1 MSKNLHHYDT
11 LYYNLITRKKLYK
24 RCLKMKTIGII
35 AEFNPFHNGHKYL
48 IDKCKKDLHADRVVV
63 VMSGD
68 YVQRGA
74 PAIIDKFTRAK
85 CAISLGAD
93 LVIELPVYYS
103 LGSAEYFAKGAISI
117 LSGLGCIDYLCFGSE
132 FPDVNKLYEISDII
146 SKEPPVYK
154 DVLSTCL
161 KDGLSFPAAR
171 AKALNEQLKSTSKGY
186 DQAEYEEL
194 LSSPNTILGIEYLR
208 ALNTKNRFITPYAV
222 QRVGRPFH
230 SEELGSIPSAA
241 GIRARLLSGLSD
253 RVKLN
258 APFILD
264 GVMPRTSIE
273 SISSYEGR
281 FMQSNDYSAFL
292 EYKLILEKTE
302 GYTKYLDVTRDISNR
317 IIANLEHIDGYSSFC
332 NLLKT
337 KNLVYTRIS
346 RCLMH
351 ILLNITEENMKQY
364 KDDDFTAYA
373 RVLALKSTSSDLLKV
388 ISENGSI
395 PVLNRLKDADKMLS
409 PLQKQLFDETLIASQ
424 IYNALSCN
432 GISSEYSLK
441 QIVL

>member
-1 MSKNLHHYDT
+1 
-11 LYYNLITRKKLYK
+11 
-24 RCLKMKTIGII
+24 MKTIGII

-48 IDKCKKDLHADRVVV
+48 IDKCKKELHADRVVV

-85 CAISLGAD
+85 CALNLGAD
-93 LVIELPVYYS
+93 LVIELPIYYS
-103 LGSAEYFAKGAISI
+103 LGSAEYFTKGAISI
-117 LSGLGCIDYLCFGSE
+117 LTGLGCIDYLCFGSE

-146 SKEPPVYK
+146 SNEPPVYK

-171 AKALNEQLKSTSKGY
+171 AKALNEQLKTSSKGY
-186 DQAEYEEL
+186 DQSEYEEL

-208 ALNTKNRFITPYAV
+208 ALNKKNRFITPYAI

-273 SISSYEGR
+273 SISCYEGR
-281 FMQSNDYSAFL
+281 FMQSNDYSALL
-292 EYKLILEKTE
+292 EYKLILEKAE

-317 IIANLEHIDGYSSFC
+317 IISNLDNIDGFSSFC

-364 KDDDFTAYA
+364 KEDDFTAYA
-373 RVLALKSTSSDLLKV
+373 RVLALRSSSSDLLKV
-388 ISENGSI
+388 IAENGSI
-395 PVLNRLKDADKMLS
+395 PVLSRLKDADKMLS
-409 PLQKQLFDETLIASQ
+409 PLQKRLLDETLIASQ
-424 IYNALSCN
+424 IYNLLSSN

>member
-1 MSKNLHHYDT
+1 
-11 LYYNLITRKKLYK
+11 
-24 RCLKMKTIGII
+24 MKTIGII

-85 CAISLGAD
+85 CAINLGAD
-93 LVIELPVYYS
+93 LVIELPIYYS
-103 LGSAEYFAKGAISI
+103 LGSAEYFAKGAVSI

-146 SKEPPVYK
+146 SNEPSVYK
-154 DVLSTCL
+154 EVLSSCL

-171 AKALNEQLKSTSKGY
+171 AKALNEQLKSSSKGY
-186 DQAEYEEL
+186 DQSEYEEL

-208 ALNTKNRFITPYAV
+208 ALNKKNRFITPYAV

-258 APFILD
+258 APFLLD

-273 SISSYEGR
+273 SISGYEGR
-281 FMQSNDYSAFL
+281 FMQSNDYSALL
-292 EYKLILEKTE
+292 EYKLILEKAE

-317 IIANLEHIDGYSSFC
+317 IIANLDHIDGYSTFC
-332 NLLKT
+332 SLLKT
-337 KNLVYTRIS
+337 KNLVHTRIS

-351 ILLNITEENMKQY
+351 ILLNITEENMRQY
-364 KDDDFTAYA
+364 KEDDFTAYA
-373 RVLALKSTSSDLLKV
+373 RVLALRSASSDLLKV
-388 ISENGSI
+388 IGENGSI
-395 PVLNRLKDADKMLS
+395 PVLNRLKDADKLLS
-409 PLQKQLFDETLIASQ
+409 PLQKRLFDETLIASQ
-424 IYNALSCN
+424 IYNTLSCN

>member
-1 MSKNLHHYDT
+1 
-11 LYYNLITRKKLYK
+11 
-24 RCLKMKTIGII
+24 MKTIGII

-74 PAIIDKFTRAK
+74 PAIIDKFSRAR
-85 CAISLGAD
+85 CAINLGAD
-93 LVIELPVYYS
+93 LVIELPIYYS
-103 LGSAEYFAKGAISI
+103 LGSAEYFARGAISI
-117 LSGLGCIDYLCFGSE
+117 LSGLGCIDHLCFGSE
-132 FPDVNKLYEISDII
+132 FPDVSKLYEISDIVT
-146 SKEPPVYK
+146 KEPPVYK
-154 DVLSTCL
+154 EVLSDNL
-161 KDGLSFPAAR
+161 KEGLSFPAAR
-171 AKALNEQLKSTSKGY
+171 AKALNAQLVNDSRSY
-186 DQAEYEEL
+186 DPSEYEEL
-194 LSSPNTILGIEYLR
+194 LSSPNTILGIEYLK
-208 ALNTKNRFITPYAV
+208 ALNKKNRFIEPYV
-222 QRVGRPFH
+222 IQRVGRPFH

-253 RVKLN
+253 KVKLN

-264 GVMPRTSIE
+264 GVMPRASIE
-273 SISSYEGR
+273 TISGYEGR
-281 FMQSNDYSAFL
+281 FMQCNDYSALL
-292 EYKLILEKTE
+292 EYKLILEKTV

-317 IIANLEHIDGYSSFC
+317 IISNLDHMDGFSSFC

-337 KNLVYTRIS
+337 KNLVHTRIS

-351 ILLNITEENMKQY
+351 ILLNITEENMKEY

-373 RVLALKSTSSDLLKV
+373 RILALRSSSSDLLKAA
-388 ISENGSI
+388 SENGSI
-395 PVLNRLKDADKMLS
+395 PVLSRLKDADKVLS
-409 PLQKQLFDETLIASQ
+409 PLQKRLLDETLIASQ
-424 IYNALSCN
+424 IYNNFACN

>member
-1 MSKNLHHYDT
+1 
-11 LYYNLITRKKLYK
+11 
-24 RCLKMKTIGII
+24 MKTIGII

-85 CAISLGAD
+85 CAIDLGAD
-93 LVIELPVYYS
+93 LVIELPIYYS
-103 LGSAEYFAKGAISI
+103 LGSAEYFAQGAISI
-117 LSGLGCIDYLCFGSE
+117 LSGLGCVDHLCFGSE

-146 SKEPPVYK
+146 SKEPAVYK
-154 DVLSTCL
+154 EVLSSSL
-161 KDGLSFPAAR
+161 KEGLSFPAAR
-171 AKALNEQLKSTSKGY
+171 AKALNEQLKNSSKGY

-208 ALNTKNRFITPYAV
+208 ALNKKNRFIEPYTI

-264 GVMPRTSIE
+264 GIMPRTSIE
-273 SISSYEGR
+273 SISGYEGR
-281 FMQSNDYSAFL
+281 FMQSNDYSALL
-292 EYKLILEKTE
+292 EYKLILEKNE

-337 KNLVYTRIS
+337 RNLVHTRIS

-364 KDDDFTAYA
+364 KEDDFTSYA
-373 RVLALKSTSSDLLKV
+373 RVLALRSSSSDLLKV

-395 PVLNRLKDADKMLS
+395 PVLNRLKDADKLLS
-409 PLQKQLFDETLIASQ
+409 PLQKRLFDETLIASQ
-424 IYNALSCN
+424 IYNTLSCN
-432 GISSEYSLK
+432 GITSEYSLK

>member
-1 MSKNLHHYDT
+1 
-11 LYYNLITRKKLYK
+11 
-24 RCLKMKTIGII
+24 MKTIGII

-85 CAISLGAD
+85 CAVNLGAD

-146 SKEPPVYK
+146 SNEPPVYK

-186 DQAEYEEL
+186 DQAAYEDML
-194 LSSPNTILGIEYLR
+194 FSPNTILGIEYLR
-208 ALNTKNRFITPYAV
+208 ALNKKNRFITPYAV

-241 GIRARLLSGLSD
+241 GIRARLLSGLND

-264 GVMPRTSIE
+264 GVMPRTAIE
-273 SISSYEGR
+273 SISCYEGR
-281 FMQSNDYSAFL
+281 FMQSNDYSALL

-302 GYTKYLDVTRDISNR
+302 GYTRYLDVTRDISNR
-317 IIANLEHIDGYSSFC
+317 IVSNVDHIDGYSSFC

-337 KNLVYTRIS
+337 KNLVHTRIS

-351 ILLNITEENMKQY
+351 ILLNITEENMKEY
-364 KDDDFTAYA
+364 KEDDFTAYA
-373 RVLALKSTSSDLLKV
+373 RVLALKSASSDLLNV
-388 ISENGSI
+388 IAENGSI

-409 PLQKQLFDETLIASQ
+409 PLQKRLFDETLTASQ
-424 IYNALSCN
+424 IYNTLSCN

>member
-1 MSKNLHHYDT
+1 
-11 LYYNLITRKKLYK
+11 
-24 RCLKMKTIGII
+24 MKTIGII

-85 CAISLGAD
+85 CAIHLGAD

-103 LGSAEYFAKGAISI
+103 LGSAEYFAQGAISI

-146 SKEPPVYK
+146 SNEPPVYK

-171 AKALNEQLKSTSKGY
+171 AKALNEQLQCTSKGY

-194 LSSPNTILGIEYLR
+194 LSSPNTILGIEYLK
-208 ALNTKNRFITPYAV
+208 ALNKKNRFITPYAV

-264 GVMPRTSIE
+264 GVMPRISIE
-273 SISSYEGR
+273 SISGYEGR
-281 FMQSNDYSAFL
+281 FMQSNDYSALL
-292 EYKLILEKTE
+292 EYKLILEKNE
-302 GYTKYLDVTRDISNR
+302 AYTKYLDVTRDISNR

-337 KNLVYTRIS
+337 RNLVHTRIS

-364 KDDDFTAYA
+364 KEDDFTAYA
-373 RVLALKSTSSDLLKV
+373 RVLALRSSSSDLLKV

-395 PVLNRLKDADKMLS
+395 PVLNRLKDADKLLS
-409 PLQKQLFDETLIASQ
+409 PLQKRLFDETLIASQ
-424 IYNALSCN
+424 IYNTLSCN
-432 GISSEYSLK
+432 GITSEYSLK

>member
-1 MSKNLHHYDT
+1 
-11 LYYNLITRKKLYK
+11 
-24 RCLKMKTIGII
+24 MKTIGII

-85 CAISLGAD
+85 CAINLGAD
-93 LVIELPVYYS
+93 LVIELPIYYS
-103 LGSAEYFAKGAISI
+103 LGSAEYFAKGAVSI

-146 SKEPPVYK
+146 SNEPSVYK
-154 DVLSTCL
+154 EVLSSCL

-171 AKALNEQLKSTSKGY
+171 AKALNEQLKSSSKGY
-186 DQAEYEEL
+186 DQSEYEEL

-208 ALNTKNRFITPYAV
+208 ALNKKNRFITPYAI

-258 APFILD
+258 APFLLD

-273 SISSYEGR
+273 SISGYEGR
-281 FMQSNDYSAFL
+281 FMQSNDYSALL
-292 EYKLILEKTE
+292 EYKLILEKAE

-317 IIANLEHIDGYSSFC
+317 IIANLDHIDGYSTFC
-332 NLLKT
+332 SLLKT
-337 KNLVYTRIS
+337 KNLVHTRIS

-351 ILLNITEENMKQY
+351 ILLNITEENMRQY
-364 KDDDFTAYA
+364 KEDDFTAYA
-373 RVLALKSTSSDLLKV
+373 RVLALRSSSSDLLKV
-388 ISENGSI
+388 IGENGSI
-395 PVLNRLKDADKMLS
+395 PVLNRLKDADKLLS
-409 PLQKQLFDETLIASQ
+409 PLQKRLFDETLIASQ
-424 IYNALSCN
+424 IYNTLSCN

>member
-1 MSKNLHHYDT
+1 
-11 LYYNLITRKKLYK
+11 
-24 RCLKMKTIGII
+24 MKTIGII

-74 PAIIDKFTRAK
+74 PSIIDKFTRAK
-85 CAISLGAD
+85 CAINLGAD
-93 LVIELPVYYS
+93 LVIELPIYYS
-103 LGSAEYFAKGAISI
+103 LGSAEYFAKGAVSI

-146 SKEPPVYK
+146 SNEPSVYK
-154 DVLSTCL
+154 EVLSSCL

-171 AKALNEQLKSTSKGY
+171 AKALNEQLKSSSKGY
-186 DQAEYEEL
+186 DQSEYEEL

-208 ALNTKNRFITPYAV
+208 ALNKKNRFITPYAV

-258 APFILD
+258 APFLLD

-273 SISSYEGR
+273 SISGYEGR
-281 FMQSNDYSAFL
+281 FMQSNDYSALL
-292 EYKLILEKTE
+292 EYKLILEKAE

-317 IIANLEHIDGYSSFC
+317 IIANLDHIDGYSTFC
-332 NLLKT
+332 SLLKT
-337 KNLVYTRIS
+337 KNLVHTRIS

-351 ILLNITEENMKQY
+351 ILLNITEENMRQY
-364 KDDDFTAYA
+364 KEDDFTAYA
-373 RVLALKSTSSDLLKV
+373 RVLALRSASSDLLKV
-388 ISENGSI
+388 IGENGSI
-395 PVLNRLKDADKMLS
+395 PVLNRLKDADKLLS
-409 PLQKQLFDETLIASQ
+409 PLQKRLFDETLIASQ
-424 IYNALSCN
+424 IYNTLSCN

>member
-1 MSKNLHHYDT
+1 
-11 LYYNLITRKKLYK
+11 
-24 RCLKMKTIGII
+24 MKTIGII

-48 IDKCKKDLHADRVVV
+48 IDKCRKDLHADRVVV

-85 CAISLGAD
+85 CAVNLGAD
-93 LVIELPVYYS
+93 LVIELPIYYS
-103 LGSAEYFAKGAISI
+103 LGSAEYFAKGAVSI

-146 SKEPPVYK
+146 SNEPPVYK
-154 DVLSTCL
+154 DVLSTGL

-171 AKALNEQLKSTSKGY
+171 AKALNEQLKNTSKGY
-186 DQAEYEEL
+186 DQAEYEDL

-208 ALNTKNRFITPYAV
+208 ALNKKNRFITPYAV

-273 SISSYEGR
+273 SISGYEGR
-281 FMQSNDYSAFL
+281 FMQSNDYSAL
-292 EYKLILEKTE
+292 LGYKLVLEKAE

-317 IIANLEHIDGYSSFC
+317 IISNLDHIDGFSTFC

-337 KNLVYTRIS
+337 KNLVHTRIS

-351 ILLNITEENMKQY
+351 ILLNITEENMRQY
-364 KDDDFTAYA
+364 KEDDFTAYA
-373 RVLALKSTSSDLLKV
+373 RVLALRSSSSDLLKV
-388 ISENGSI
+388 IAENGSI

-409 PLQKQLFDETLIASQ
+409 PLQKRLLDETLIASQ
-424 IYNALSCN
+424 IYNSLSCN

-441 QIVL
+441 QLVL

>member
-1 MSKNLHHYDT
+1 
-11 LYYNLITRKKLYK
+11 
-24 RCLKMKTIGII
+24 MKTIGII

-85 CAISLGAD
+85 CAINLGAD
-93 LVIELPVYYS
+93 LVIELPIYYS
-103 LGSAEYFAKGAISI
+103 LGSAEYFAKGAVSI

-146 SKEPPVYK
+146 SDEPPIYK

-171 AKALNEQLKSTSKGY
+171 AKALNEQLKASSKGY

-208 ALNTKNRFITPYAV
+208 ALKIKNRFITPYAI
-222 QRVGRPFH
+222 QRVGRSFH

-253 RVKLN
+253 RIKLN

-273 SISSYEGR
+273 SISGYEGR

-292 EYKLILEKTE
+292 EYKLILEKKE

-317 IIANLEHIDGYSSFC
+317 IIANLDHIDGYSSFC

-364 KDDDFTAYA
+364 KEDDFTAYA
-373 RVLALKSTSSDLLKV
+373 RVLALRSASSDLLKV
-388 ISENGSI
+388 IGENGSI
-395 PVLNRLKDADKMLS
+395 PVLNRLKDADKILS
-409 PLQKQLFDETLIASQ
+409 PLQKRLFDETLIASQ
-424 IYNALSCN
+424 IYNTLSCN
-432 GISSEYSLK
+432 GISSEFSLK